1 MTTMKK
7 LVSLVLAILMLC
19 ACVAANAATIT
30 IQNGNENSQYN
41 IYKLLDVTVSEDGK
55 NYSYKLNETYADVLK
70 AVLGDEPI
78 AILQGLVSE
87 SEELYDKG
95 QQIYTK
101 IKEAGIPADA
111 TVTGNDVSEDVG
123 QGYVLV
129 VETAL
134 GDLEDTYSLH
144 MLDTAQ
150 GENITVTTKEAVPT
164 LEKKLK
170 ETNDT
175 TGEVSDWQDGA
186 DYDVTDEIPFK
197 LTGTLSSKYDHY
209 KTYYYEFEDTM
220 DDGLTFIPGSVKV
233 YVDNGDGAEPVD
245 VTASFVT
252 TNTDDQNFTVVCEDL
267 KKIENADIDFES
279 KIVVEYSAKL
289 NSDCVLAPEGNE
301 NKAMLKYN
309 NNPYYDGT
317 GEDGS
322 DENTSET
329 PWDQVVVFTYKLDV
343 TKVDSEMNELTGAS
357 FALYKKVKIDGAVQE
372 VQIAEIDGT
381 DTSKFVFER
390 LDAGDYIIKETA
402 TPDGYNPIADIA
414 FTITADYDTEANTPA
429 FGTLTVTPDSFS
441 VNEETKIISTSI
453 VNQSGQELP
462 TTGGIGTTIF
472 YVVGG
477 VLVLLAVVL
486 LVTKRRVG
494 EEN

>member
-55 NYSYKLNETYADVLK
+55 NYSYSLNDTYAEVLK
-70 AVLGDEPI
+70 AVLGDDPI
-78 AILQGLVSE
+78 ATLQGLSSE

-101 IKEAGIPADA
+101 IKEAGISATA
-111 TVTGNDVSEDVG
+111 TVTGNAVSDDVG
-123 QGYVLV
+123 KGYVLV

-134 GDLEDTYSLH
+134 GDSEDTYSLH

-175 TGEVSDWQDGA
+175 TGVVTDWQDGA
-186 DYDVTDEIPFK
+186 DYDVDDEIPFK
-197 LTGTLSSKYDHY
+197 LTGTLSSEYDHY
-209 KTYYYEFEDTM
+209 KTYYYEFVDTM

-233 YVDNGDGAEPVD
+233 YVDNGDGTEPVD

-252 TNTDDQNFTVVCEDL
+252 TNTDDHNFTVVCEDL
-267 KKIENADIDFES
+267 KMIENADIDFES

-309 NNPYYDGT
+309 NNPYYDGD
-317 GEDGS
+317 GVDGS

-329 PWDQVVVFTYKLDV
+329 PWDQVAVFTYKLDV

-357 FALYKKVKIDGAVQE
+357 FALYKKEMIDGAVQE
-372 VQIAEIDGT
+372 VLIAEIDGT
-381 DTSKFVFER
+381 DTSNFVFER
-390 LDAGDYIIKETA
+390 LDAGDYIIKETD

-414 FTITADYDTEANTPA
+414 FTITAEYETVDDEPEFIKLETNNNDM
-429 FGTLTVTPDSFS
+429 TVTDG
-441 VNEETKIISTSI
+441 TISTSI

-494 EEN
+494 EN